1 MGEAGEVCVIEAA
14 NQHQIAKPTK
24 EKRQMIQL
32 IPATATAT
40 ATVMASPDDRDIE
53 ATTMLANLGG
63 SISHE
68 TEHNNPLEAWLPI
81 TESRDGNA
89 FTSAFHVL
97 CSGIGV
103 QALLLP
109 LAFTSLGWLS
119 GMVCLSMAFGW
130 QLYTIWVLVH
140 LHESAPGTRY
150 SRYLHL
156 AIAAFGAKLGK
167 LLAIFPVMYLSGGT
181 CVMLIIT
188 GAKTMEL
195 FYKTICGDGLT
206 CIARTPSGAE
216 WFLVFTFLA
225 IFVAQFFPNLNSI
238 AGVSLIGAITAVGY
252 CTLLW
257 ALSISLDRPDGASH
271 DPSKAA
277 SSETARTRS
286 VLTALGII
294 ALAFRGHNLVLE
306 IQGTMPSSSKHPSR
320 EPMWRG
326 VTMSYILISMCL
338 FPLAIGGY
346 WAYGNSIPADGGML
360 ITFSKFHGQ
369 STSKFVVSLIY
380 LLVLINCLC
389 SFQIYAMPVFDNL
402 EFQYTIKKKRRCP
415 RLLRFGIRVFFGG
428 LTYFIAMAFP
438 FLPSLAALIG
448 GITLPLTYAYPCFMW
463 ITIKKPRPNSAMWW
477 SNLCL
482 GCLGIVLSVLLITAA
497 VWNIVIKGIHANFFR
512 PH

>member
-1 MGEAGEVCVIEAA
+1 
-14 NQHQIAKPTK
+14 
-24 EKRQMIQL
+24 MIQQ

-40 ATVMASPDDRDIE
+40 VMTSPDDRDIE

-68 TEHNNPLEAWLPI
+68 TEHNNPFEAWLPI

-109 LAFTSLGWLS
+109 LAFTSLGWLW
-119 GMVCLSMAFGW
+119 GIVCLSMAFGW

-150 SRYLHL
+150 SRYVHL

-195 FYKTICGDGLT
+195 FYQTICGDGLT

-346 WAYGNSIPADGGML
+346 WAYGNLIPADGGML

-369 STSKFVVSLIY
+369 STSKFVVGLIY

-389 SFQIYAMPVFDNL
+389 SFQIYAMLVFDNL
-402 EFQYTIKKKRRCP
+402 EFRYTIKQKRRCP

-428 LTYFIAMAFP
+428 LTYFIAMTFP

-463 ITIKKPRPNSAMWW
+463 IAIKKPRPKSAMWW

-482 GCLGIVLSVLLITAA
+482 GCLGIVLSVLLIIAA
-497 VWNIVIKGIHANFFR
+497 VWNIVIRGIDANFFR

>member
-1 MGEAGEVCVIEAA
+1 
-14 NQHQIAKPTK
+14 
-24 EKRQMIQL
+24 
-32 IPATATAT
+32 
-40 ATVMASPDDRDIE
+40 
-53 ATTMLANLGG
+53 
-63 SISHE
+63 
-68 TEHNNPLEAWLPI
+68 
-81 TESRDGNA
+81 
-89 FTSAFHVL
+89 
-97 CSGIGV
+97 
-103 QALLLP
+103 
-109 LAFTSLGWLS
+109 
-119 GMVCLSMAFGW
+119 MVCLSMAFGW

-286 VLTALGII
+286 VLTALGTI

-497 VWNIVIKGIHANFFR
+497 VWNIVIKGIDANFFR
-512 PH
+512 PY